1 MAPIGKYPDGVREEC
16 MELNFY
22 NECILVLMVDERDE
36 ERKERLCQYISLGIG
51 SLYLLI
57 RLGMFMWYTFFPQ
70 INQTADQLR
79 VDLTLAL
86 LKSMRRRQK
95 KEDAEEEAKK
105 REQRGDYANIPTIT
119 IRDKGNKKDKL
130 NA

>member
-1 MAPIGKYPDGVREEC
+1 
-16 MELNFY
+16 
-22 NECILVLMVDERDE
+22 MVDEQDE
-36 ERKERLCQYISLGIG
+36 ERYERLCQYISLGIG

-95 KEDAEEEAKK
+95 KKTQKK
-105 REQRGDYANIPTIT
+105 RRKSANKEETTPISQRLQSVIKVT
-119 IRDKGNKKDKL
+119 KKT
-130 NA
+130 N